1 MLNYS
6 TSEENYIKSI
16 FHLQQLNETVTTN
29 KLANELKTKPASVT
43 DMMKKL
49 KAKKLL
55 HYQPYKGFRL
65 NTDGSKVALGI
76 IRRHRL
82 WEFFLA
88 EKLKFSWDE
97 VHEVAEDLEHVSNKK
112 LIDKLDE
119 FLGFPRVDP
128 HGDPIPDANGKIEIN
143 KKICINLL
151 PLHTPAFVSNV
162 SDQSSEIL
170 ELLEHK
176 KITIGTKLEVKKKFD
191 FDNSIEVKIGKHPS
205 FSISQQLAE
214 NIFVTLPLA
223 QVATATIK
231 GEGKNK

>member
-6 TSEENYIKSI
+6 TSEENYIKAI
-16 FHLQQLNETVTTN
+16 YRLQRQDSTVTTN
-29 KLANELKTKPASVT
+29 ELVHELKTKPASVT

-55 HYQPYKGFRL
+55 HYQPYQGFRL
-65 NTDGSKVALGI
+65 TQDGSKVALGI

-88 EKLKFSWDE
+88 EKLNFTWDE
-97 VHEVAEDLEHVSNKK
+97 VHAVAEDLEHVSSKK

-128 HGDPIPDANGKIEIN
+128 HGDPIPDANGKIEIS
-143 KKICINLL
+143 KKILLAEL
-151 PLHTPAFVSNV
+151 PLNTAAFVSNV
-162 SDQSSEIL
+162 KDQSSSIL

-176 KITIGTKLEVKKKFD
+176 NISIGTRIEIKKKFD
-191 FDNSIEVKIGKHPS
+191 FDESMEIKIGRQPA
-205 FSISQQLAE
+205 FTISKQLAE
-214 NIFVTLPLA
+214 NIFVQTP
-223 QVATATIK
+223 
-231 GEGKNK
+231 